1 MKIIWFHAIFMQTWS
16 LTFQYNGSWKQLL
29 SLLRQFKLNVV
40 LALHH
45 FATLIYMNFYSYKFQ
60 WIHVGLGKT
69 TLSSTNHHLDNSK
82 LEFVQLIPI
91 LMCIYDVPPYMVN
104 YYEHQMSGQLG
115 YFKVVLI
122 ICVQLSI
129 KKMFEKL
136 QNLLMFV
143 LFPSWLMQFFLCVK
157 IWNLVKFLI

>member
-1 MKIIWFHAIFMQTWS
+1 
-16 LTFQYNGSWKQLL
+16 
-29 SLLRQFKLNVV
+29 
-40 LALHH
+40 
-45 FATLIYMNFYSYKFQ
+45 
-60 WIHVGLGKT
+60 
-69 TLSSTNHHLDNSK
+69 
-82 LEFVQLIPI
+82 
-91 LMCIYDVPPYMVN
+91 MCIYDVPPYMVN

-143 LFPSWLMQFFLCVK
+143 LFPS
-157 IWNLVKFLI
+157 